1 MQLYH
6 SPTTPFGRKVM
17 VLILE
22 SGLAAQIEVLA
33 ATGSPLDPGS
43 MPVDRNPLG
52 KIPALVR
59 DDGMAIYD
67 SRVICRYLDAQSGVG
82 LYPAEPKLW
91 QTLVLEAT
99 ADGII
104 EAALAM
110 AYEVRIRPA
119 DKQFPDW
126 IEGQWLKVAR
136 TLDAVEAGW
145 MPHLSGPLDM
155 GQVALACALG
165 YLDFRHGAR
174 DWRQG
179 RPNLSAWYAGFAA
192 RPSMQATEP
201 PAA

>member
-22 SGLAAQIEVLA
+22 SGLASQVEVVS
-33 ATGSPLDPGS
+33 ATGTPLDPGS

-52 KIPALVR
+52 KIPALVG

-67 SRVICRYLDAQSGVG
+67 SRVICRYLDAQSGAG
-82 LYPAEPKLW
+82 LYPPEPKLW
-91 QTLVLEAT
+91 ETLVLEAT
-99 ADGII
+99 ADGIV

-126 IEGQWLKVAR
+126 IEGQWAKVTR
-136 TLDAVEAGW
+136 TLDAVETGW
-145 MPHLSGPLDM
+145 IAHLSGPLDM

-165 YLDFRHGAR
+165 YLDFRHGPR

-179 RPNLSAWYAGFAA
+179 RPNLSAWQKGFAA